1 MNLEI
6 VNAVGSGDL
15 GIEIDLDRLS
25 SEIEE
30 VEFDP
35 DKYPGAYI
43 RMKGTDLL
51 ITVYRT
57 GKYIITGAQ
66 SEAEA
71 NSCRTRF
78 LHLLSEENVIGTP
91 DDRWFSMQNYVC
103 TGELDQ
109 IQNLN
114 ALAISLG
121 LEYTEYEPE

>member
-1 MNLEI
+1 MNLKI

-15 GIEIDLDRLS
+15 GIEIDLSRLS

-43 RMKGTDLL
+43 RMEGTDLL

-71 NSCRTRF
+71 NSCRTQF
-78 LHLLSEENVIGTP
+78 LHLLSEENVIGTLN
-91 DDRWFSMQNYVC
+91 DRWFSMQNYVC
-103 TGELDQ
+103 TRALD
-109 IQNLN
+109 
-114 ALAISLG
+114 
-121 LEYTEYEPE
+121 